1 MDHFR
6 TGLDQLKSDQ
16 VWFIE
21 RFELIAASLKRP
33 VPNPL
38 RFHRHHPRG
47 PVTGKLAA
55 PYFRPARELHFLF
68 VYIHAHLIYPP
79 LCRECSII
87 VMIFLISEG
96 KCMDEY
102 MKITLTQI
110 TISIYILGENI
121 LLLRMYETN
130 VKFWKKFI
138 IFLCYN
144 IFKMLQKR
152 YSISKTK

>member
-96 KCMDEY
+96 KCIWTNIWKSDWNYYKYIYLRRKYIVIKNVWNKCEILE
-102 MKITLTQI
+102 KI
-110 TISIYILGENI
+110 
-121 LLLRMYETN
+121 
-130 VKFWKKFI
+130 
-138 IFLCYN
+138 YN
-144 IFKMLQKR
+144 IPMLQ
-152 YSISKTK
+152 YF

>member
-6 TGLDQLKSDQ
+6 IGLDQLKSDQ

-96 KCMDEY
+96 KCIWTNIWKSHWNY
-102 MKITLTQI
+102 YKY
-110 TISIYILGENI
+110 IYLRRKYIVIKNVWNKCEILEK
-121 LLLRMYETN
+121 T
-130 VKFWKKFI
+130 
-138 IFLCYN
+138 YN
-144 IFKMLQKR
+144 IPMLQ
-152 YSISKTK
+152 YF